1 MTCYDI
7 FVIKNK
13 FSSFSSSSS
22 DDRIRN
28 GAKKLAKARTITQQG
43 RLDSFFTV
51 SRTVTTTTPTMKKAE
66 ANIAT
71 NKGLKRKNGFTNNT
85 TPKEIKSLILTMS
98 SSTSKVQT
106 KTQAANTQR
115 NESKTL
121 TSGST
126 VSVKQPGK
134 QVSVKINKNGTIQNC
149 HEILKSIQREYE
161 QFEVDMRQSD

>member
-106 KTQAANTQR
+106 KT
-115 NESKTL
+115 
-121 TSGST
+121 
-126 VSVKQPGK
+126 VSVKQPRK